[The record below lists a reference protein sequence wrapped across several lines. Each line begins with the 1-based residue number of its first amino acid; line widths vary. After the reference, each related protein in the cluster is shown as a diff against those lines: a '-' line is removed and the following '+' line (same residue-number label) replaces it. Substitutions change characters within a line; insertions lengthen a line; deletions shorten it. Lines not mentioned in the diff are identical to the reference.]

1 MLSLPR
7 WYKHTHLPE
16 YLYGIVPFLLIVPI
30 AFFFPHYLGGGNQ
43 IVLALGERN
52 LSLNLLI
59 FLLGALIGGI
69 YGTMLHQW
77 AGLDAQFIR
86 DFAIFAMAGYFTAIG
101 KAPLTAIILVTEM
114 VGNITHLMPL
124 AVCSLTAYVV
134 NDLLGGNPIY
144 ESLLERLLKGHL
156 PSITGNKTIIE
167 FPVTAESTLDGTMV
181 RDFNWP
187 KEMLLISIR
196 RGSSEIL
203 THGDTVMKIGDLLM
217 ILTDEGYTQKI
228 KKQIRERSDAAIAKK
243 QDKAIS
249 D

>member
-1 MLSLPR
+1 IFSMVSYGANLP
-7 WYKHTHLPE
+7 
-16 YLYGIVPFLLIVPI
+16 
-30 AFFFPHYLGGGNQ
+30 GG
-43 IVLALGERN
+43 
-52 LSLNLLI
+52 I
-59 FLLGALIGGI
+59 FLPILTLGALIGGI

-167 FPVTAESTLDGTMV
+167 FPVTAESTLDGTLV

-203 THGDTVMKIGDLLM
+203 THGDTVMKVGDLLM